1 MTHGK
6 LRDHD
11 VSTFPTGRVAR
22 LLTPSEVA
30 DLLGVS
36 ETWLRRRAASRLIPC
51 TRLGRQLR
59 FTPGQV
65 DTIVETAAQNAVAE
79 PVYGLTRRSR
89 RAS

>member
-1 MTHGK
+1 MTSDP
-6 LRDHD
+6 LQDHD
-11 VSTFPTGRVAR
+11 VSTFRTGGVAR

-36 ETWLRRRAASRLIPC
+36 EAWLRRRAAGRLIPC

-59 FTPGQV
+59 FTRDQV
-65 DTIVETAAQNAVAE
+65 DAIVETAAQNAVPE
-79 PVYGLTRRSR
+79 PVFGLTRRSR

>member
-1 MTHGK
+1 MTPGP
-6 LRDHD
+6 LTEPD
-11 VSTFPTGRVAR
+11 VSTLAAGGVAR
-22 LLTPSEVA
+22 LLTPPEVA

-36 ETWLRRRAASRLIPC
+36 EAWLRRQAAGRLIPC

-65 DTIVETAAQNAVAE
+65 DAIVQTAAQNAVAE
-79 PVYGLTRRSR
+79 RVYGLTRRSR